1 LARPGSLSTILGQGG
16 LIDAAGGIAQ
26 DLQSGSV
33 LGLIGAAQKAS
44 TVYNT
49 FKGKNLKSI
58 AIAEA
63 TAIGTEVVQGSLPGA
78 VRSVANKADGFFF
91 PTATASRNRAT
102 VNQINNNQPAGGGV

>member
-1 LARPGSLSTILGQGG
+1 M
-16 LIDAAGGIAQ
+16 
-26 DLQSGSV
+26 

-91 PTATASRNRAT
+91 PTATAARNQAT